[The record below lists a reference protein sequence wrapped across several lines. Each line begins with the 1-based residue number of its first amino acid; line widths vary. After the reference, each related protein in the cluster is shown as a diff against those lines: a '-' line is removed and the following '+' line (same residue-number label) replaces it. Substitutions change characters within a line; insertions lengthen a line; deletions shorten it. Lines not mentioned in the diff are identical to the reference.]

1 MRAHVASAKVLRA
14 NMKSPNG
21 TGHPPVGRPLPS
33 ATYYHRDFVH
43 HKEKLPVRTVLRQ
56 QSRPEIAS
64 DTTECKQAR
73 PPRVQNPTIQAPI
86 QSTLSSRAK
95 SRQGLVPN
103 QAKSQLSY
111 MEKVEI
117 EKYKKEI
124 RFLKSE
130 IEIFKNRATE
140 DQQVEAGAVG
150 SVKKLETEVKNLQ
163 EMLAKGSACEERLQK
178 ELDFTNNELK
188 AVKLAAAY
196 EKKKFGAAV
205 VKLAKSPEKRGFEN
219 REDLSAYE

>member
-1 MRAHVASAKVLRA
+1 
-14 NMKSPNG
+14 
-21 TGHPPVGRPLPS
+21 
-33 ATYYHRDFVH
+33 
-43 HKEKLPVRTVLRQ
+43 
-56 QSRPEIAS
+56 
-64 DTTECKQAR
+64 
-73 PPRVQNPTIQAPI
+73 
-86 QSTLSSRAK
+86 
-95 SRQGLVPN
+95 
-103 QAKSQLSY
+103 

-163 EMLAKGSACEERLQK
+163 EMLAKGSAREERLQK